1 MKLLHTC
8 PAKLVVVL
16 LLVTTSPAVWGAE
29 LVRLSA
35 ENWEQYAPQGKE
47 VDAIY
52 GDFVL
57 RNDKLIAVIAQ
68 PLASRHA
75 NLTVKNVAGAI
86 IDLTRR
92 DRPNDQ
98 LSAYYPCGSRYSF
111 IDDATVDG
119 RKADRD
125 NAASFA
131 GKTVSLELIAVLDA
145 KSKVPRPRVTLR
157 YTLADG
163 EPFLRVDTVHRND
176 SDKPL
181 AETFTDAIR
190 ADRVFRFGTDDRL
203 FESSP
208 VAKAAHN
215 LFWASDEWFGQ
226 SYGVICEG
234 RQIRMTETNRP
245 QLQLLKNGSAEAA
258 IPPGAEIT
266 IARKIFPGATIYDVR
281 AVAQELAGVASRPLN
296 VQVTDRD
303 GPVAHALV
311 AIDDGRAP
319 EPPPDADKA
328 IPETTATQ
336 PAPQPIE
343 TTYLKASYGL
353 ARTDAEGR
361 IRAHLPHGKW
371 RVVVRA
377 LGRGEASFPA
387 NSLPDGA
394 GKKNP
399 RGGKVSPEINTAIKL
414 PAPGYVVARITD
426 DRDRPIPAKVA
437 FIGKNGTADPFFGPD
452 TSDVAIHNVRYTHN
466 GVFRQQI
473 APGRYDV
480 IVSYGT
486 EYDVLFTEIEVT
498 RGEEIPLAARLAR
511 SVNTAGWV
519 SSDFHSHSSP
529 SGDNVTSQEGRVIN
543 LLAEHIEFAPCT
555 EHNRVDSYVPILKR
569 LDAEGLMATCS
580 GIELTGQPL
589 PVNHQNAFPLVHK
602 TRTQDGGGPE
612 THLDPVVQIERLA
625 LWDDK
630 SDKIVQGNHPNLPQ
644 ILGDR
649 DLNAQPDD
657 GFRKMFGF
665 MDVVEVHPPQGIF
678 TPPAQLDTTGK
689 GPRNPIFHWMQMTN
703 LGYRI
708 PGVVNTDAH
717 YNFHGSG
724 GLRNYIKSSTDDP
737 AKIDT
742 MEMVRESEAGHIVM
756 TNGPFLEVSARAAS
770 VAAAATAKQGR
781 DRTPADGK
789 AALPG
794 DDLAAPDGQVEL
806 SIRVQCPNWFDI
818 NRVQVFLNGRPEKNV
833 NFTRRENPDR
843 FGKDAVRFNATI
855 PLKLTED
862 THIIVAAIGE
872 GLTLGTIMG
881 PSWGKQP
888 PTAVSNP
895 IFVDVD
901 GGGFK
906 PNGDRL
912 GVELPLEKSFRH
924 EHTH

>member
-8 PAKLVVVL
+8 PAKLIVVFL
-16 LLVTTSPAVWGAE
+16 LWATSPPLWAAE

-35 ENWEQYAPQGKE
+35 ENWEKYAPQGKE

-111 IDDATVDG
+111 TDAATVKMKIDG
-119 RKADRD
+119 RDAATG
-125 NAASFA
+125 NAASPA
-131 GKTVSLELIAVLDA
+131 GKTVSLELTAARDPKA
-145 KSKVPRPRVTLR
+145 KAPRPHVTLR
-157 YTLADG
+157 YTLNDG
-163 EPFLRVDTVHRND
+163 EPFLRVETLHRND

-181 AETFTDAIR
+181 PETFSDSIR

-208 VAKAAHN
+208 VAKEPHN

-245 QLQLLKNGSAEAA
+245 QLQLLEDGSPEAA
-258 IPPGAEIT
+258 IAAGEEIT
-266 IARKIFPGATIYDVR
+266 VARKIFPGATIFNVR
-281 AVAQELAGVASRPLN
+281 AIAQELAGVASRPIN
-296 VQVTDRD
+296 IRVMDPS

-311 AIDDGRAP
+311 AIDDGLP
-319 EPPPDADKA
+319 FEPPADADKA

-343 TTYLKASYGL
+343 KTYVKASYGL
-353 ARTDAEGR
+353 ARTDADGR
-361 IRAHLPHGKW
+361 IRAHLPHREW
-371 RVVVRA
+371 RVAVRA

-399 RGGKVSPEINTAIKL
+399 RGGKVSPEISTAIKL

-437 FIGKNGTADPFFGPD
+437 FVGKNGTPDPFFGPD
-452 TSDVAIHNVRYTHN
+452 TSDVAIHNLRYTHN
-466 GVFRQQI
+466 GGFRQEI

-480 IVSYGT
+480 IVSYGP
-486 EYDVLFTEIEVT
+486 EYDAVFTEIDVKRGQDTPLNT
-498 RGEEIPLAARLAR
+498 RLVH
-511 SVNTAGWV
+511 SVDTRGWV

-529 SGDNVTSQEGRVIN
+529 SGDNVTSQTGRVIN
-543 LLAEHIEFAPCT
+543 LLGEHIEFAPCT

-569 LDAEGLMATCS
+569 LGAEGLMATCS
-580 GIELTGQPL
+580 GIELTGNPL
-589 PVNHQNAFPLVHK
+589 PVNHQNAFPLAHK
-602 TRTQDGGGPE
+602 PHTQDGGGPE
-612 THLDPVVQIERLA
+612 THLDPVLQIERLA

-630 SDKIVQGNHPNLPQ
+630 SDKLVQGNHPNLPQ

-649 DLNAQPDD
+649 DLNGQPDE

-665 MDVVEVHPPQGIF
+665 MDVVEVHPPYEIF
-678 TPPAQLDTTGK
+678 NPPSQRDMGK
-689 GPRNPIFHWMQMTN
+689 GPRNPIFHWVQMTN

-742 MEMVRESEAGHIVM
+742 MEMVRESEAGHITM
-756 TNGPFLEVSARAAS
+756 TNGPFLEVSARAITL
-770 VAAAATAKQGR
+770 AAAERAGPRAI
-781 DRTPADGK
+781 
-789 AALPG
+789 PG
-794 DDLAAPDGQVEL
+794 DDLAAPDGQMAL
-806 SIRVQCPNWFDI
+806 TIRVQCPNWFDI
-818 NRVQVFLNGRPEKNV
+818 NRVQVFLNGRPEKHV

-862 THIIVAAIGE
+862 THLIVATIGE

-895 IFVDVD
+895 VFVDVD

-906 PNGDRL
+906 PNGDHL
-912 GVELPLEKSFRH
+912 GVELPLDKSFRH
-924 EHTH
+924 EHAH